1 MPSAIDIL
9 KVLSV
14 RHSGFVHATHSTSKG
29 DDGMMRETASG
40 GKGKEEANRTRG
52 AGRGVGY
59 AMRASGGFSWIFR
72 EERGGGVAE
81 ARRASWISSRAKSRS
96 RNEGVCCKRV

>member
-40 GKGKEEANRTRG
+40 GKGKEETNKTRG

-59 AMRASGGFSWIFR
+59 AMRASGGFSWIFVR
-72 EERGGGVAE
+72 NVGAAWLRHV
-81 ARRASWISSRAKSRS
+81 ARRGSRPEQNVK
-96 RNEGVCCKRV
+96 G